1 MSSKWENRCESFE
14 RVPGSSGPWMMVC
27 SLPFPLGGGPCMWIA
42 SLFFYFHMVW
52 IWFNSASSSSMRL
65 KSIIGYLTAL
75 QAMRPL
81 LNSSVIPR
89 RWEGERPTNLSPL
102 LWWRQLSA
110 ARWASVSSAWKEAP
124 GGSTIAWRDTLD
136 REEDS
141 GPWGERHPW
150 ANPLPS
156 TATHPALQH
165 GTEESALDSA
175 STKTWVWALSSV
187 PASVSSSV
195 KRSWWYIP
203 SLLQRVPGGSKKG
216 RQWFCCHSGVRA
228 CDPSLL
234 ASAGWLS
241 HKVPFWCL
249 LYPSRLP
256 DAGNSPGSRSPCLYR
271 GFPYFQFTTQ
281 PLNTPSTP
289 QPGCLSNIQMWFL
302 SHKHTPVWNLPAAP
316 RALRLQFRPL
326 WLGSCLPHR
335 SHHPSLSHPQIP
347 YSSQSKMFA
356 GPSVL
361 CVLAWRHVTMH
372 AEPCLNTRPASTP
385 GNLAHPSHPSR
396 LSPESPAIGGPH
408 WALNR
413 SQLPPLN
420 TALPPLDRNDK
431 RVSSL
436 RGGPHRCHFFVCLVL
451 DGSKAQN
458 KEMFEECRKK
468 SLQPMSVQSFFL
480 VCQALCTGAWASNNK
495 QL

>member
-124 GGSTIAWRDTLD
+124 GGGTIAWRDTLD

-228 CDPSLL
+228 CD
-234 ASAGWLS
+234 
-241 HKVPFWCL
+241 
-249 LYPSRLP
+249 
-256 DAGNSPGSRSPCLYR
+256 RS
-271 GFPYFQFTTQ
+271 
-281 PLNTPSTP
+281 
-289 QPGCLSNIQMWFL
+289 
-302 SHKHTPVWNLPAAP
+302 
-316 RALRLQFRPL
+316 
-326 WLGSCLPHR
+326 
-335 SHHPSLSHPQIP
+335 
-347 YSSQSKMFA
+347 
-356 GPSVL
+356 
-361 CVLAWRHVTMH
+361 
-372 AEPCLNTRPASTP
+372 
-385 GNLAHPSHPSR
+385 
-396 LSPESPAIGGPH
+396 
-408 WALNR
+408 
-413 SQLPPLN
+413 
-420 TALPPLDRNDK
+420 
-431 RVSSL
+431 
-436 RGGPHRCHFFVCLVL
+436 
-451 DGSKAQN
+451 
-458 KEMFEECRKK
+458 
-468 SLQPMSVQSFFL
+468 SFFL
-480 VCQALCTGAWASNNK
+480 ESKLFMIHGRLPLSRWYPHGDKLHTIHAKWVLDFHFPLVFLNTSLVFKLSLNTWCLS
-495 QL
+495 